1 MLPVVGITY
10 NDAFPVEV
18 EVVRRVLGS
27 LAEVRMIE
35 MPSGKLTADEDVTA
49 AAKMQDVVAVL
60 FRPGSLSGKLLRSC
74 PQLRFIAVHGAGFDE
89 IDLQAAADLGITVT
103 NAPGANAIGVAELAI
118 AMAVSLLRHLMLVS
132 AATKK
137 GQWDEARQGGAEL
150 AGKTLG
156 ILGVGHVGSR
166 VARRAL
172 AFDMQ
177 VIAYDPAY
185 TPEQFADRGIQWM
198 PLDDVCSAA
207 DLLTLHVPLDATTV
221 HLLNE
226 DRIRRMKPG
235 AFLLNL
241 ARGPVID
248 EAAVEAA
255 LLDGRLSGAAL
266 DVRENEPPSGRDTL
280 RDLPNVI
287 VTPHIG
293 GSTHEALVRIAEI
306 CADEVGRFLRGES
319 PINVIPLPA
328 ASRG

>member
-10 NDAFPVEV
+10 NQAFPVEAA
-18 EVVRRVLGS
+18 VVRRALES
-27 LAEVRMIE
+27 LAKVQMIE
-35 MPSGKLTADEDVTA
+35 MPSGKLTADEEVA
-49 AAKMQDVVAVL
+49 AAATMQDVVAVL
-60 FRPGSLSGKLLRSC
+60 FRPGSLSRRLLSSC
-74 PQLRFIAVHGAGFDE
+74 PRLRFIAVHGAGFDE

-118 AMAVSLLRHLMLVS
+118 ALAVGLLRHLMPVS
-132 AATKK
+132 AATQK
-137 GQWDEARQGGAEL
+137 GQWNEARQGGAEL

-185 TPEQFADRGIQWM
+185 TPEQLADRGIQWR
-198 PLDDVCSAA
+198 PLDEVCSAA

-221 HLLNE
+221 HLLNA

-235 AFLLNL
+235 SFLLNL

-248 EAAVEAA
+248 EVAVEEA
-255 LLDGRLSGAAL
+255 LRDGRLRGAAL

-280 RDLPNVI
+280 RALPNVI

-306 CADEVGRFLRGES
+306 CADEIGRFLRGES
-319 PINVIPLPA
+319 PINVVPLPA